1 MCREKGELLEAQCRS
16 LCDTCFRTN
25 DQLCA
30 TAMCSGEGEGNP
42 AGGVELPASSLSRD
56 GVWGHPWP
64 VPGPQGALSH
74 WWTPTRDELL
84 VLGGLCGPRLLL
96 REDCV
101 ADVPLQ
107 GPFQGALAS
116 V

>member
-1 MCREKGELLEAQCRS
+1 MQGEGRAIGSAVQIPLRRLLQN
-16 LCDTCFRTN
+16 FRGF
-25 DQLCA
+25 A
-30 TAMCSGEGEGNP
+30 AMCSGEGEGNP